1 MTINRRQLEIL
12 WLRAQE
18 GDCWAQEQFQSFGLL
33 IGIPF
38 ISIPKYMTVGEMP
51 CHLPLN
57 FLIDESHY
65 PLPFSSLN
73 ETYSFSKEI
82 RSRSINPAKTI
93 DWLICGYYHAA
104 RRLDELAMKFG
115 FAYRSFGFEYNTGLW
130 GICYMEEKRIVI
142 NPVLLFLL
150 PIIMDSV
157 LIHELCHLS
166 YHDHGDNFWALYNKL
181 IVEIGVK
188 PAEYG
193 QITERKLL
201 QNAGTTERD
210 GRNDAKRLCTNVVTV
225 SDEVK
230 PKKRKMQG
238 KAEYSRRTVCKSL
251 PKKM

>member
-93 DWLICGYYHAA
+93 DSPIVLSDLNTILAFGVYAIW
-104 RRLDELAMKFG
+104 RRNE
-115 FAYRSFGFEYNTGLW
+115 
-130 GICYMEEKRIVI
+130 
-142 NPVLLFLL
+142 
-150 PIIMDSV
+150 
-157 LIHELCHLS
+157 
-166 YHDHGDNFWALYNKL
+166 
-181 IVEIGVK
+181 
-188 PAEYG
+188 
-193 QITERKLL
+193 
-201 QNAGTTERD
+201 
-210 GRNDAKRLCTNVVTV
+210 
-225 SDEVK
+225 
-230 PKKRKMQG
+230 
-238 KAEYSRRTVCKSL
+238 
-251 PKKM
+251 

>member
-82 RSRSINPAKTI
+82 RSRSIDPAKTI

-193 QITERKLL
+193 QITERKLDQKFVIPWQPHEIQFANENL
-201 QNAGTTERD
+201 GRIGPHITIVLDDLYNKLPAKQRER
-210 GRNDAKRLCTNVVTV
+210 LTL
-225 SDEVK
+225 
-230 PKKRKMQG
+230 RKNP
-238 KAEYSRRTVCKSL
+238 L
-251 PKKM
+251 